1 MKDELGRGIMKE
13 FAGLRA
19 KTYSSLMDGG
29 REVKKDK
36 VTKKCVIRAMVKH
49 LNYKYRWL
57 NNEIIKES
65 QQKFKNEAHNV
76 YNEEVNKTALS
87 GNDDKRLHV
96 YDKITTYYY
105 GASRVSETVKIEA
118 KEQKGGFFNMLLGT
132 LGARLLGSTLA
143 GKGVV
148 RAGKEQLEVAMDF

>member
-1 MKDELGRGIMKE
+1 MKE

-19 KTYSSLMDGG
+19 KTYSCLMDGG

-105 GASRVSETVKIEA
+105 GASRYE
-118 KEQKGGFFNMLLGT
+118 
-132 LGARLLGSTLA
+132 
-143 GKGVV
+143 
-148 RAGKEQLEVAMDF
+148 